1 MSVVGVDGRAVRSAR
16 LKVENLHYDLSEDDL
31 SVLLFVRWVL
41 MGSRCLE
48 VLGRLRN

>member
-1 MSVVGVDGRAVRSAR
+1 MGVDGRAVRSAR
-16 LKVENLHYDLSEDDL
+16 LKVEILHYDLSEDDL
-31 SVLLFVRWVL
+31 SVLSVVMWML